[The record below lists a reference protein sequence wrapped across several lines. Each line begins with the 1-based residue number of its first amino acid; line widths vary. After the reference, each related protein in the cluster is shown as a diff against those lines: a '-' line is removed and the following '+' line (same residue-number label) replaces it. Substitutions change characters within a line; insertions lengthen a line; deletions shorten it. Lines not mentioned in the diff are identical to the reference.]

1 MKAPRLSF
9 GAPMGD
15 QMFHSSVWALTRAQH
30 GVIARR
36 QLLALGY
43 SEKGIK
49 HRVGIGP
56 LHPLYRGVYAVGRPE
71 LTQHGRWMAAILAKG
86 PAAVLSHRSAA
97 SLFGIA
103 KQKGGAIHVAVP
115 THSRRRSSRGVIV
128 HRRTDL
134 RATTRQGVPT
144 TTIEDTLI
152 DLATE
157 LSSDAL
163 VQAIN
168 EADKRDLIDPGALR
182 EAVAEMRRPGA
193 ATVRSVTDGFVRTE
207 SSLERDH
214 AHFLAGL
221 TALRCTHGQVED
233 DATHVEAL
241 MRRVAAA

>member
-1 MKAPRLSF
+1 
-9 GAPMGD
+9 
-15 QMFHSSVWALTRAQH
+15 MFHSSFWALVRAQH

-49 HRVGIGP
+49 HRVGIGR

-97 SLFGIA
+97 SLYGIA
-103 KQKGGAIHVAVP
+103 KQKGSAIHVAVP

-168 EADKRDLIDPGALR
+168 EADKRDLIDPSALR

-241 MRRVAAA
+241 LRRVAAA